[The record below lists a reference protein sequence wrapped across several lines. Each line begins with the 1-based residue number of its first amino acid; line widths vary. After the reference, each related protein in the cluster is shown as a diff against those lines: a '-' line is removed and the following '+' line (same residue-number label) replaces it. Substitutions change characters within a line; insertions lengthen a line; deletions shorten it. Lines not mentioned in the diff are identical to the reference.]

1 MTYTVI
7 VRGCFAFA
15 VNLMLSMLLMA
26 SLQFSAVADE
36 LPEVIPPLPIEDEQ
50 VSLEDGRIVKDLDT
64 WLQTLEYTAADNSKP
79 KAAEEKEF
87 LSNWINTTKT
97 NIERLSKRKSASKKK
112 LDDYAFDTQ
121 DDFFDLGRYMSL
133 KDLHASWEDLR
144 GKPGGLEEIEKQRQR
159 LVSSQNQLLAPGGI
173 DPSLLFEKIAKESRP
188 EPIKLDDV
196 QLVLS
201 FKPKKTET
209 EAAKPD
215 FWPKID
221 NPIEVNL
228 TNTGDDASTYT
239 WTMFDTI
246 IELGFPDHLTNV
258 VTSNSMSCRNA
269 GGKGSARCETTSL
282 EARETKTFQMMP
294 RLEDLDLD
302 DLDDAQR
309 IKVSLIARAT
319 SEEPYAV
326 AEDKKLKL
334 SFRYCV
340 SAYRKE
346 LDDAGLY
353 LHSSEARK
361 KYERAIGP
369 ISGLKGKSLFKYKD
383 RFLDR
388 IGLPNKGYLIRQ
400 AIKYRGPD
408 NLLYDLYTGQKP
420 GQPLAYGR
428 SLHRRMQH
436 QSVPKQMCA
445 RPHLEIERIRA
456 LLSAQ
461 KAIVDEFA
469 DALSNAAQKRAQG
482 FRTSMSEGLAAM
494 RQMRSLRVSQRIV
507 HLTERGFWVKN
518 SHFGWVTP
526 QKQPAMFPK
535 PSASSVS
542 SIHFIPFIKVWSHL
556 TRQSQRKHILG
567 ER

>member
-1 MTYTVI
+1 
-7 VRGCFAFA
+7 
-15 VNLMLSMLLMA
+15 
-26 SLQFSAVADE
+26 
-36 LPEVIPPLPIEDEQ
+36 
-50 VSLEDGRIVKDLDT
+50 
-64 WLQTLEYTAADNSKP
+64 
-79 KAAEEKEF
+79 
-87 LSNWINTTKT
+87 
-97 NIERLSKRKSASKKK
+97 
-112 LDDYAFDTQ
+112 
-121 DDFFDLGRYMSL
+121 
-133 KDLHASWEDLR
+133 
-144 GKPGGLEEIEKQRQR
+144 
-159 LVSSQNQLLAPGGI
+159 
-173 DPSLLFEKIAKESRP
+173 
-188 EPIKLDDV
+188 
-196 QLVLS
+196 
-201 FKPKKTET
+201 
-209 EAAKPD
+209 
-215 FWPKID
+215 
-221 NPIEVNL
+221 
-228 TNTGDDASTYT
+228 
-239 WTMFDTI
+239 MFDTI